1 MFGESSPTQGATKMK
16 DSKSTKPPSQAKAG
30 AQKHAAPQ
38 AGRSTARAPSAKPAT
53 HGKASSTHK

>member
-1 MFGESSPTQGATKMK
+1 MK

-38 AGRSTARAPSAKPAT
+38 ANRGAARAPSAKPAA
-53 HGKASSTHK
+53 HGKPSSTHK